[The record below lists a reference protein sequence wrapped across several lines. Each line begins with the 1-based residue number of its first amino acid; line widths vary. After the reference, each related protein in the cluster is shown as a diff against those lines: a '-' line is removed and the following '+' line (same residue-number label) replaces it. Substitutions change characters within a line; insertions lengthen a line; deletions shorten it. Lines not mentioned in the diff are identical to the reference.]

1 MLQQG
6 LLFFK
11 IQCFEEQKKALPSRA
26 ALFTKSYNYK
36 FCKFYTLLLSSCG
49 ERFLAAQNP
58 DRDGQGL
65 EYLFCLPCRVFCRPD
80 EAQALPAIQGR
91 DDAQVVTAFDD
102 AVDEGHFC
110 RRGLEVD
117 PVFIK
122 HGFSPGGASWN
133 TVPAAAVRPGRRAA
147 GRGGRRRGPARL
159 RRRCGR

>member
-1 MLQQG
+1 MDSKNNYFTCYNKDCYFLKYNV
-6 LLFFK
+6 LK
-11 IQCFEEQKKALPSRA
+11 SKKKALPLGA

-49 ERFLAAQNP
+49 ERFLAAQDP

-102 AVDEGHFC
+102 AVDEGHF
-110 RRGLEVD
+110 
-117 PVFIK
+117 
-122 HGFSPGGASWN
+122 
-133 TVPAAAVRPGRRAA
+133 
-147 GRGGRRRGPARL
+147 
-159 RRRCGR
+159 

>member
-11 IQCFEEQKKALPSRA
+11 IQCFEEQKKALPLGA

-49 ERFLAAQNP
+49 ERFLAAQDP

-65 EYLFCLPCRVFCRPD
+65 EYLFCLSCRVFCRPD
-80 EAQALPAIQGR
+80 EADALPAIQGR

-102 AVDEGHFC
+102 ADDRLPLRVVVGICENQRRLREG
-110 RRGLEVD
+110 
-117 PVFIK
+117 IK
-122 HGFSPGGASWN
+122 RAKHVGAGF
-133 TVPAAAVRPGRRAA
+133 
-147 GRGGRRRGPARL
+147 GRGSVVHRGRMERHQ
-159 RRRCGR
+159 